1 VGVGLNVLGLRIF
14 VYLVV
19 ALKLLPV
26 LITLPVALTT
36 VPRISFPPVG
46 IGLRWFSA
54 IFSDDILLQAIVRSF
69 WLALGSSVI
78 AILIA
83 LPCALAIQ
91 RGPQRART
99 LVETVITGP
108 RMIPQ
113 IVLVLGMLVYF
124 EQLALA
130 ETFLGLLLAHLVLTV
145 PFAFRTLLV
154 SAAGLDR
161 RLEWSSD
168 VLGASPAR
176 TFLLVVLPQLKTG
189 VIAAMIFGFVLSF
202 NNVTLALFLSGIG
215 QRTLPVE
222 MFNRMYVGG
231 MTPVIPAIAFVLAL
245 SGVVLFIILDR
256 TVGVYRYLAGA
267 N

>member
-1 VGVGLNVLGLRIF
+1 MLALRIF
-14 VYLVV
+14 VYTVV
-19 ALKLLPV
+19 ALMLLPV
-26 LITLPVALTT
+26 AIILPVALTT

-46 IGLRWFSA
+46 VGLRWFAA
-54 IFSDDILLQAIVRSF
+54 ILNDDVLLQTIGRSF
-69 WLALGSSVI
+69 WLASGASII
-78 AILIA
+78 AIIIA
-83 LPCALAIQ
+83 LPCAFAIQ
-91 RGPQRART
+91 RGPTRART

-124 EQLALA
+124 EQINLA
-130 ETFLGLLLAHLVLTV
+130 ETFLGLLVAHLVLTV

-154 SAAGLDR
+154 SVATLDR
-161 RLEWSSD
+161 RLEWSSA
-168 VLGASPAR
+168 VLGASPLR
-176 TFLLVVLPQLKTG
+176 TFLRVILPQLKTG
-189 VIAAMIFGFVLSF
+189 VIAAMIFSFVLSF

-245 SGVVLFIILDR
+245 CGVVLFVVLDR
-256 TVGVYRYLAGA
+256 TIGVYRYLAG
-267 N
+267 NN